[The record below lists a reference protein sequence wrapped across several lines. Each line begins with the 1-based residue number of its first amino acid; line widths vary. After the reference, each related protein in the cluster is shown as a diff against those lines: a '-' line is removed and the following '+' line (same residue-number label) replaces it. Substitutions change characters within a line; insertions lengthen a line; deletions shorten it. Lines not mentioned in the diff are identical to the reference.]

1 MMQLIA
7 TFNQDK
13 PTHGALAS
21 FLHSLV
27 RSFVRSLI
35 CSFILSFVRSFTR
48 SFVRSL
54 FIYSFVISFIR
65 SFAARSLLLFSS
77 VRPSVCLPL
86 FTPLRH
92 FLKENRFVLPQYPPT
107 RPHSTLHRSRFL
119 IRLPPLPP
127 SRLSFVVPD
136 VHCAWELSL

>member
-1 MMQLIA
+1 MA
-7 TFNQDK
+7 
-13 PTHGALAS
+13 
-21 FLHSLV
+21 HSH
-27 RSFVRSLI
+27 RF
-35 CSFILSFVRSFTR
+35 
-48 SFVRSL
+48 
-54 FIYSFVISFIR
+54 FIR
-65 SFAARSLLLFSS
+65 SFVHSLTHSLTCSFIRCSLARSFFHLFLRYLVHSFVCWLVRCCCFRPLLLFSS

-119 IRLPPLPP
+119 TRLPPLPP
-127 SRLSFVVPD
+127 SRLSFAVPD